1 MTSDAKIGLLL
12 GLVFIFVIA
21 FIINGLPNFGN
32 HSQVEATPMLTF
44 QPENLGLAENA
55 QNAQEQLDWDSL
67 LEQEDDVLANL
78 EPTESEPVAASA
90 ETTVAADGQDV
101 RGVYALDS
109 LVGGFAR
116 TIEEAV
122 SRISDASRSTTLQ
135 AEASEPAPMIETSAP
150 QPASQVAETR
160 TPERA
165 TPAQRTGTQATPK
178 IYVVEEGDVLATVA
192 KKAYGSEEGN
202 RLVNVNRIF
211 EANRMTMKSPDEIFV
226 GQKLII
232 PSLPKDGA
240 GEKAAPALSG
250 PLLEKVEDIGRRNLA
265 KIDQDKSQGRF
276 YVVQDGDSLWKIAA
290 TQLESGVRWE
300 EIAKLNADALKSK
313 GGTLAIGMQL
323 RLPAK

>member
-32 HSQVEATPMLTF
+32 HSQAEATPMLTF
-44 QPENLGLAENA
+44 QDENLGLAENA

-67 LEQEDDVLANL
+67 LEEEDDVLANL
-78 EPTESEPVAASA
+78 EPVEAEPTVDSTDTMVATD
-90 ETTVAADGQDV
+90 EQDV

-122 SRISDASRSTTLQ
+122 NRISDASRSTTLQ
-135 AEASEPAPMIETSAP
+135 AEASEPAPVIETSTS
-150 QPASQVAETR
+150 QPASQVAETP

-165 TPAQRTGTQATPK
+165 APAQRTNTQGKPK
-178 IYVVEEGDVLATVA
+178 IYVVEDGDVLATVA
-192 KKAYGSEEGN
+192 KKAYGAEEGN

-232 PSLPKDGA
+232 PPLAKGGA
-240 GEKAAPALSG
+240 GDNAKPALSG
-250 PLLEKVEDIGRRNLA
+250 PLFERVEDIGRRNLE
-265 KIDQDKSQGRF
+265 KIDQAKPQGRS

-290 TQLESGVRWE
+290 AQLGSGVRWE